1 MDFSDSYIA
10 GGILR
15 ALVYIGTVLT
25 AGACLY
31 ASSFPDASQSVR
43 ATLRRQ
49 IAIGA
54 IIIVLVEPLRYAL
67 SQLAMTGGDAGM
79 AFGPDMRWVGLE
91 LPAGHAILARL
102 AGVGLIVL
110 AGLRVP
116 ALGLLG
122 SAFAIGSYVLEG
134 HTAGDANPVW
144 MPALLFVHVLAIH
157 WWIGGLWPL
166 ATFARQTNAT
176 EAESDGLKATV
187 ERFGRIAVW
196 LVVLLLIA
204 GGLLLGEITQW
215 QPDLSNPYHQIFGA
229 KILAVIAILALA
241 AFNKFRVTPLIRNDT
256 QQGSVVLR
264 ATLRIEMVLAL
275 TILALTGFVTTTSP
289 GQIQ

>member
-1 MDFSDSYIA
+1 MDFSDPYIA

-15 ALVYIGTVLT
+15 ALVYLGTVLT

-31 ASSFPDASQSVR
+31 ASCFPRAAQSVR

-54 IIIVLVEPLRYAL
+54 MMIVLVEPLRYAL
-67 SQLAMTGGDAGM
+67 NQLAMAGGDAGM
-79 AFGPDMRWVGLE
+79 AFAPDMRWLGLE
-91 LPAGHAILARL
+91 MPAGHAIIARL

-110 AGLRVP
+110 AGLCVP

-122 SAFAIGSYVLEG
+122 SAVAIGSYVLEG
-134 HTAGDANPVW
+134 HTAGDAKPVW
-144 MPALLFVHVLAIH
+144 MPALLFVHILAIH

-166 ATFARQTNAT
+166 AAMARQTDAT
-176 EAESDGLKATV
+176 GAELGGLEATV

-196 LVVLLLIA
+196 LVVILLIA

-215 QPDLSNPYHQIFGA
+215 QPDPSNPYHQIFVA
-229 KILAVIAILALA
+229 KILAVIAILAVA
-241 AFNKFRVTPLIRNDT
+241 AFNKFRVTHLIRNDA
-256 QQGSVVLR
+256 QQGSVLLR
-264 ATLRIEMVLAL
+264 ATLRIELVIAL
-275 TILALTGFVTTTSP
+275 TILALTGFVTMTSP
-289 GQIQ
+289 GPIE